1 MPNRRAT
8 IIDVASE
15 AGVSPK
21 TVSRVLNNEPFVS
34 EANQQRVKAA
44 AAKLNY
50 HPNINAQGLISK
62 RSYLIGLTYEK
73 PSPSYVVE
81 LQKGALERLEN
92 ERYRLIV
99 LPYSNAS
106 AHPEGIVPLIRS
118 AGLDGVI
125 LPPPACDLKV
135 VLDGLDNA
143 GIPYARVSPCRYKQ
157 RGPQAMMD
165 DIAAAREIAVYML
178 GLGHRKFGIIRGDVT
193 HNSSKARSK
202 GYIEA
207 FAQVG
212 LREQDMSWVDGDF
225 TLSSGVE
232 AASKLLDSPDRPTA
246 ILAQNDDM
254 AAGALIAARER
265 NIHVPNQLSITGFDD
280 SEISRLAW
288 PPITTVYQPVQ
299 EMARDAADQ
308 LLECI
313 EGIPHAERRHHK
325 HRFLVRGSTAP
336 PMAAKRER

>member
-1 MPNRRAT
+1 MRTRRAT
-8 IIDVASE
+8 IIDVANE

-34 EANQQRVKAA
+34 EANRERVKAV

-106 AHPEGIVPLIRS
+106 AQPEGIVPLLRA

-125 LPPPACDLKV
+125 LPPPVCDLKI

-143 GIPYARVSPCRYKQ
+143 GIPYARIAPCRYNQ
-157 RGPQAMMD
+157 RGPQSMMD
-165 DIAAAREIAVYML
+165 DVAAAHQIAAYMVS
-178 GLGHRKFGIIRGDVT
+178 LGHRKFGIIRGDVT
-193 HNSSKARSK
+193 HNASAARSK

-207 FAQVG
+207 FVEAG
-212 LREQDMSWVDGDF
+212 LLEQDMIWADGDF
-225 TLSSGVE
+225 TLASGT
-232 AASKLLDSPDRPTA
+232 AAAAKMLDSPNPPTA

-254 AAGALIAARER
+254 AAGVLIAARER
-265 NIHVPNQLSITGFDD
+265 GVNVPDDLSITGFDD

-288 PPITTVYQPVQ
+288 PSITTVYQPVQ
-299 EMARDAADQ
+299 AMAYDAANQ

-313 EGIPHAERRHHK
+313 EGKSQGSRRHHE

-336 PMAAKRER
+336 PRSES